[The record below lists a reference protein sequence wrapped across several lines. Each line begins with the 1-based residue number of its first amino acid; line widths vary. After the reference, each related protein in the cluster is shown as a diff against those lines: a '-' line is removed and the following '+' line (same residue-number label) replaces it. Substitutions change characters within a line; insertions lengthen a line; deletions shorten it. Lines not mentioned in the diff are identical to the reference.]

1 MADDLK
7 EQCFQMR
14 EQLLAFEKLRDL
26 AQGFPDAPREAKAN
40 IMLAFRH
47 LEDCRMRLGK
57 AIQAL
62 DGGKSV
68 YPR

>member
-1 MADDLK
+1 MVDFK
-7 EQCFQMR
+7 ELCLQARDKLLESEAIR
-14 EQLLAFEKLRDL
+14 ELA
-26 AQGFPDAPREAKAN
+26 GHPDIPDESRAN

-57 AIQAL
+57 AIQAF
-62 DGGKSV
+62 DGGTSV